1 MARKKAQQS
10 TLSYS
15 NIEKALMRVFDVDDS
30 DLLSFRGRIRH
41 LRTLGVPRDMPRPGS
56 GRAIWLSIE
65 QILQIA
71 FALLLEQYGVT
82 PRLAAD
88 FGPRIAASLQV
99 RWSSPDEDLYAV
111 FRRQTQPRQPGPTLD
126 EIPDLDF
133 VLLRGFEELQL
144 WLKKQFVDFKQDA
157 RLVVNISNLM
167 RRVHQTLK
175 NGE

>member
-1 MARKKAQQS
+1 
-10 TLSYS
+10 
-15 NIEKALMRVFDVDDS
+15 
-30 DLLSFRGRIRH
+30 
-41 LRTLGVPRDMPRPGS
+41 MPRPGS

-111 FRRQTQPRQPGPTLD
+111 FRRQTEPQQLGPLMEGE
-126 EIPDLDF
+126 EIPDLNF